1 MGKKRKVSSLIILL
15 CLIVPSTLLAIDQ
28 KIAAKID
35 EEIEKNRAEIIK
47 IRRFI
52 HMNPEL
58 SNREYETSKL
68 VANKLS
74 SIGLEVK
81 SGVAKT
87 GVIGLLRGS
96 LPGPT
101 VGIRADMDA
110 LPIQELNT
118 FPYRSLNAGVM
129 HACGHD
135 IHTSTALG
143 TAIVLSTIKDKIRG
157 SIKFIFQPAE
167 EGAPA
172 GEEGGAAL
180 MIKEGVLE
188 DPAVRAM
195 FALHVWPDLDAG
207 QVGYASGYIM
217 ASSDH
222 FTITIKGRSAHG
234 AQPQEGVDAI
244 IIAAEVISALQTIVS
259 RSLDPTEPAV
269 ISIGKI
275 QGGVRSNIIAD
286 KVVLEGTIRTLNEEV
301 RNKIPVLIE
310 NITRGITQSYGASY
324 TYEYEKDIAPLYNHP
339 DFVQALLPALRKCL
353 GEDNVVQIKSQM
365 VAEDFAFFA
374 EKVPA
379 FMYLLG
385 VRTPGQT
392 ATFPLHSPNF
402 NPDEKAIP
410 VGIKAMCYLVLNA
423 LEQQASL
430 KGSSDSSP
438 AR

>member
-1 MGKKRKVSSLIILL
+1 MAKKKRLFFLIILL
-15 CLIVPSTLLAIDQ
+15 CLIFPWTLPAIDR
-28 KIAAKID
+28 KISSTID
-35 EEIEKNRAEIIK
+35 QEIEKNRTEIIK

-58 SNREYETSKL
+58 SNREYETAKL

-74 SIGLEVK
+74 SLGLEVK

-87 GVIGLLRGS
+87 GVVGLLRGS

-101 VGIRADMDA
+101 VAIRADMDA

-118 FPYRSLNAGVM
+118 FPYRSLNPGVM

-135 IHTSTALG
+135 VHTAIALG
-143 TAIVLSTIKDKIRG
+143 TAMVLSTIKDKIRG
-157 SIKFIFQPAE
+157 SIKFVFQPAE

-188 DPAVRAM
+188 NPAVRAM

-207 QVGYASGYIM
+207 QAGYASGYIM
-217 ASSDH
+217 ASSDS
-222 FTITIKGRSAHG
+222 FTITIRGRSAHG
-234 AQPQEGVDAI
+234 ARPQEGVDAI
-244 IIAAEVISALQTIVS
+244 LVAAETVSALQTIIS
-259 RSLDPTEPAV
+259 RSIDPTESAV

-275 QGGVRSNIIAD
+275 QGGIRSNIIAD
-286 KVVLEGTIRTLNEEV
+286 RVVLEGTIRTLNEEI

-310 NITRGITQSYGASY
+310 NIIRGITQSHGASY
-324 TYEYEKDIAPLYNHP
+324 TFEYEKQIPPLYNHP
-339 DFVQALLPALRKCL
+339 DFVQAVLPALINCL
-353 GEDNVVQIKSQM
+353 GEDNLVQVKSQM

-379 FMYLLG
+379 FIYLLG
-385 VRTPGQT
+385 ARTPGQP
-392 ATFPLHSPNF
+392 APFPLHSPNF
-402 NPDEKAIP
+402 NSDERAIP
-410 VGIKAMCYLVLNA
+410 VGIKVMCHLVLNA

-430 KGSSDSSP
+430 KGSSASSP
-438 AR
+438 VR